1 MLYKNKIRY
10 NLKKKHIRDKGGK
23 NLHFRVTS
31 LNIYVH
37 PLKNIINKKKNLLTL
52 TISNRWHSKS

>member
-1 MLYKNKIRY
+1 M
-10 NLKKKHIRDKGGK
+10 RDEGGK
-23 NLHFRVTS
+23 NLHFRVAS

-37 PLKNIINKKKNLLTL
+37 PLKNINKKKSLLTL

>member
-10 NLKKKHIRDKGGK
+10 NNKKKTYMRGGGK
-23 NLHFRVTS
+23 NLHFRVAS

-37 PLKNIINKKKNLLTL
+37 PLKK
-52 TISNRWHSKS
+52 